1 MPLPTAAELTDPNAT
16 NTQMKQR
23 LGQLAENVES
33 KNDAEAKLGTKT
45 SLLLTNRSRVENGAT
60 VSGNVLT
67 IPAGSSGVNSYI
79 SKLIELYD
87 STKIAGK
94 KLKVVAHFIKSA
106 AMTSD
111 LAFSITHIK
120 NSSTQI
126 DQHVPGSI
134 VVENISATEIKVSAD
149 YIVQSSTSLQVSLLA
164 RVTTVSTA
172 QSNTV
177 TLTASSAYLIA
188 DAVTMSEIGDAYIKN
203 DLANASQQANDYV
216 DEKLNELPIES
227 AEYDGIAVTISFK
240 GSRQR
245 TFLESGWDGKP
256 TEHSANLI
264 KSSIGIDS
272 SKQYDGIEY
281 AIVYKSTGQILYG
294 TNEFGVPLNSF
305 VPNADFVAYG
315 DSTTYGDELSNPL
328 TSRWS
333 TLLATDIDKSIV
345 NMGINGARA
354 EEIQCRF
361 GAINASMSVASA
373 TIPESGSVVLTAID
387 LNPVRLGNNLPVDL
401 LTEDGIKV
409 SGTLARASDTTATFT
424 RSIAGSAITTNRVK
438 VISTS
443 QQDNRSKILFL
454 GQGINN
460 EPLLEA
466 GTHTV
471 DQIKSWYRS
480 AINYLNANQEFIIWG
495 ILDRGAGE
503 ASGTFRGDFIDEME
517 KWFASEFGARFCAVR
532 QFLSSDYAITI
543 AKKLE
548 PSFTETSAD
557 TAAIAVKRTPPSFR
571 ATSGSVHLNELG
583 HKLQAWFFKQHLLA
597 RGII

>member
-33 KNDAEAKLGTKT
+33 KSDAEAKLGTKT
-45 SLLLTNRSRVENGAT
+45 GLLLTNRSRVENGAT

-67 IPAGSSGVNSYI
+67 IPSGSTGVNSYI

-172 QSNTV
+172 QSSTA
-177 TLTASSAYLIA
+177 TLTASSAYIIA
-188 DAVTMSEIGDAYIKN
+188 DAVTMSEIGDAYIEN
-203 DLANASQQANDYV
+203 DLANASQQANNYV
-216 DEKLNELPIES
+216 EEKLSELPI
-227 AEYDGIAVTISFK
+227 D
-240 GSRQR
+240 
-245 TFLESGWDGKP
+245 
-256 TEHSANLI
+256 N
-264 KSSIGIDS
+264 
-272 SKQYDGIEY
+272 SKQYDGISY
-281 AIVYKSTGQILYG
+281 AVVYKSTKQILTG
-294 TNEFGVPLNSF
+294 NDENGLLLNPATQD
-305 VPNADFVAYG
+305 VNFVAYG
-315 DSTTYGDELSNPL
+315 DSTTYGDDLASPL
-328 TSRWS
+328 LSRWS
-333 TLLATDIDKSIV
+333 TLLATDIAKPIL

-361 GAINASMSVASA
+361 GSINASMSVASN
-373 TIPESGSVVLTAID
+373 TIPASGSVVLTAID
-387 LNPVRLGNNLPVDL
+387 LNPVRLGNTLPVDL

-409 SGTLARASDTTATFT
+409 SGTLARASDTTANFT
-424 RSIAGSAITTNRVK
+424 RSIAGPAITTNRVK

-443 QQDNRSKILFL
+443 QQGNRSKILFL

-471 DQIKSWYRS
+471 EQIKSWYRS
-480 AINYLNANQEFIIWG
+480 AINYLNANQEFIVWG

-503 ASGTFRGDFIDEME
+503 ASGTFRGDFIDEIE
-517 KWFASEFGARFCAVR
+517 KWFAIEFGARFCPVR
-532 QFLSSDYAITI
+532 QFLSSDYALTI

-548 PSFTETSAD
+548 PSFTETSD
-557 TAAIAVKRTPPSFR
+557 DLSAIAAKRTPPSFR
-571 ATSGSVHLNELG
+571 VTSGSVHLNELG
-583 HKLQAWFFKQHLLA
+583 HKLQAWFFKQHLIS
-597 RGII
+597 RGLI

>member
-1 MPLPTAAELTDPNAT
+1 MLGFLWGEKMPLPTAAELTDPNAT
-16 NTQMKQR
+16 NSQMKQR

-33 KNDAEAKLGTKT
+33 KSDAEAKLGTKT
-45 SLLLTNRSRVENGAT
+45 CLLLTNRSRVENGAT

-67 IPAGSSGVNSYI
+67 IPSGSTGVNSYI

-106 AMTSD
+106 TMTSD

-172 QSNTV
+172 QSSTA
-177 TLTASSAYLIA
+177 TLTASSAYIIA

-216 DEKLNELPIES
+216 DEKLSELPI
-227 AEYDGIAVTISFK
+227 D
-240 GSRQR
+240 
-245 TFLESGWDGKP
+245 
-256 TEHSANLI
+256 N
-264 KSSIGIDS
+264 
-272 SKQYDGIEY
+272 SKQYDGISY
-281 AIVYKSTGQILYG
+281 AVVYKSTKQILTG
-294 TNEFGVPLNSF
+294 NDGNGLPLNPATQD
-305 VPNADFVAYG
+305 VNFVAYG
-315 DSTTYGDELSNPL
+315 DSTTYGDDLASPL
-328 TSRWS
+328 LSRWS
-333 TLLATDIDKSIV
+333 TLLATDIAKPIL

-361 GAINASMSVASA
+361 GSINASMSVASNTLPA
-373 TIPESGSVVLTAID
+373 SGSVVLTAID
-387 LNPVRLGNNLPVDL
+387 LNPVRLGGNLTVDL
-401 LTEDGIKV
+401 LTEDGAKV
-409 SGTLARASDTTATFT
+409 SGTLVRASDTTATFT
-424 RSIAGSAITTNRVK
+424 RSIAGSTIATNRVK

-460 EPLLEA
+460 EKLIFPDPGIEP
-466 GTHTV
+466 TQTV
-471 DQIKSWYRS
+471 DQIKNWYRS
-480 AINYLNANQEFIIWG
+480 AINYLNANQEFIVWG
-495 ILDRGAGE
+495 ILDRGVSE
-503 ASGTFRGDFIDEME
+503 ASGTQIGGYIDEME
-517 KWFASEFGARFCAVR
+517 KWFATEFGARFCPVR
-532 QFLSSDYAITI
+532 QFLSSDYALTI

-548 PSFTETSAD
+548 PSFTETSD
-557 TAAIAVKRTPPSFR
+557 DLSAIAAKRTPPSFR

-583 HKLQAWFFKQHLLA
+583 HKLQAWLFKQHLA
-597 RGII
+597 SRGII